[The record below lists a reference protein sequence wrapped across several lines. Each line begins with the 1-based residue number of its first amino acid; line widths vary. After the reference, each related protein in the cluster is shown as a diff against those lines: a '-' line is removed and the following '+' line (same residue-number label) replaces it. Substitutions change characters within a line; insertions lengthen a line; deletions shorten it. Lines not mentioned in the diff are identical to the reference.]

1 MISDFSGQWHLMIPP
16 LRFFDQLQLHCRLT
30 NVIVKHRKVSYCN
43 RFLFF
48 FGGYKLCLHPFLQI
62 PLLSLPIC
70 TLPHT
75 SKLATLTNTFSLA
88 WLPSILRDAVAS
100 WGSPVIVA
108 VRISG
113 LPQRRSLR
121 RQKTRRNP
129 GFTGNIGMSLGVK
142 PASIFSYH
150 DGLGKWSNLTIFC
163 FKWVES
169 TNANYYILDYIGC
182 QF

>member
-1 MISDFSGQWHLMIPP
+1 MA
-16 LRFFDQLQLHCRLT
+16 FDDSTPSFLWSITIALSTHQR
-30 NVIVKHRKVSYCN
+30 NRKTSKS
-43 RFLFF
+43 L
-48 FGGYKLCLHPFLQI
+48 FLQSFSVFFWRI
-62 PLLSLPIC
+62 LTVLTSLSPNSSTVTTY

-129 GFTGNIGMSLGVK
+129 GFTGNIGMSLVVK

-169 TNANYYILDYIGC
+169 TKCQLYYILDYIGC

>member
-1 MISDFSGQWHLMIPP
+1 M
-16 LRFFDQLQLHCRLT
+16 LT
-30 NVIVKHRKVSYCN
+30 S
-43 RFLFF
+43 
-48 FGGYKLCLHPFLQI
+48 
-62 PLLSLPIC
+62 LSPNSSTVTTY

-129 GFTGNIGMSLGVK
+129 GFTGNIGMSLVVK
-142 PASIFSYH
+142 PAGIFSYH
-150 DGLGKWSNLTIFC
+150 DGLGK
-163 FKWVES
+163 
-169 TNANYYILDYIGC
+169 
-182 QF
+182 